1 MRKKC
6 KTMWKKRGILLAL
19 CAWMLAACGEQKNLE
34 EDAYRQYG
42 INCFKSGKYTE
53 AIDAF
58 QTALDCAGGKV
69 GEKELDICFYKAKA
83 QYLSGD
89 SEAAMTTYNSVIT
102 YNKDARAYYLRGELS
117 FALGNREEALADY
130 KTAIETGGKNYE
142 LYIGIYS
149 TLNANGMTE
158 DARKYLNQAM
168 QIEGEKPAD
177 CLYKG
182 RISYLLGDL
191 DSAQT
196 YLTKALEG
204 GETLATYYLGQIC
217 DDKGDHEG
225 SRRYLDQY
233 LESGLAGSYE
243 LYELGNEEMAGGDY
257 AQALVYFNAGL
268 KLESVPNRQNL
279 MKSAIAAYEYS
290 GDFASAKNMVREYL
304 KLYPSDEEVQKEST
318 FLETR

>member
-1 MRKKC
+1 MRKKS
-6 KTMWKKRGILLAL
+6 KTIWKKQGILLAL
-19 CAWMLAACGEQKNLE
+19 CACMLAACGEQKGLE

-58 QTALDCAGGKV
+58 QTALDYAGGKV

-89 SEAAMTTYNSVIT
+89 SDAAMVTYDSVIT
-102 YNKDARAYYLRGELS
+102 YNKDARAYYLRGELL
-117 FALGNREEALADY
+117 FALGRREEALADY

-142 LYIGIYS
+142 IYIGIYS

-158 DARKYLNQAM
+158 DARKYLNNAM
-168 QIEGEKPAD
+168 QIEGDKPTD

-182 RISYLLGDL
+182 RISSLLGDF
-191 DSAQT
+191 DNAET
-196 YLTKALEG
+196 YLKKAMEG
-204 GETLATYYLGQIC
+204 GEILATYYLGQIC
-217 DDKGDHEG
+217 EKKGDHE
-225 SRRYLDQY
+225 SAKEYLDQY
-233 LESGLAGSYE
+233 LASGLASSYE
-243 LYELGNEEMAGGDY
+243 LYELGNEEMAAGDY
-257 AQALVYFNAGL
+257 EQALVYFNAGL
-268 KLESVPNRQNL
+268 KLETVPNRQNL

-290 GDFASAKNMVREYL
+290 GDFASARNMVREYL